1 MWDDLP
7 RGVQLIVA
15 DYSGDVLI
23 RRNRLHK
30 FVLFELTCLL
40 LIHHQCGTRLR
51 PAVIPR
57 VYGFKQT
64 LELAYLQSKM
74 KSRAER
80 GIP

>member
-15 DYSGDVLI
+15 EYSGDNCI
-23 RRNRLHK
+23 RRHRLHS
-30 FVLFELTCLL
+30 FVRFELTCLL
-40 LIHHQCGTRLR
+40 LIHLQCGTRLR

-57 VYGFKQT
+57 VHGFKQT
-64 LELAYLQSKM
+64 LELAYLQSQM

>member
-7 RGVQLIVA
+7 RDVMLIVC
-15 DYSGDVLI
+15 DYLGERLI
-23 RRNRLHK
+23 KRHRDHGH
-30 FVLFELTCLL
+30 VLFELRCLA
-40 LIHHQCGTRLR
+40 LIHEHCGTRLR

-57 VYGFKQT
+57 VRGFKQT
-64 LELAYLQSKM
+64 LELAYLQSQM